1 MFFGSLLLGQLA
13 RLRSLQLRTKYS
25 LRLQLN
31 VHSEHH
37 TGSKSKTALLSGCRN
52 YDLKKSCYIFS
63 LRNIQAEASEPL
75 PGVIAPPPQHWE
87 SFLQSPP
94 ALGPSAIPPSI
105 GDLLQSPLSPIYEM
119 RTIRRLLRSHNWST
133 FIHIKGWESLRLL
146 TVRCFYSSHLPPTHR
161 FQIPPNWI
169 TKSTPGDLS
178 CPSGIYH
185 IWFKWITF

>member
-1 MFFGSLLLGQLA
+1 MSELWLEKKLLHFFPK
-13 RLRSLQLRTKYS
+13 KYS
-25 LRLQLN
+25 GWSQWASSRS
-31 VHSEHH
+31 HS
-37 TGSKSKTALLSGCRN
+37 S
-52 YDLKKSCYIFS
+52 
-63 LRNIQAEASEPL
+63 
-75 PGVIAPPPQHWE
+75 PQHWE
-87 SFLQSPP
+87 IFCNPPQRWDLLQSPP

-178 CPSGIYH
+178 CPSAIYH